1 MSHSRFTSR
10 DKIFFYFTT
19 EPSTLSFPAIYRM
32 LATNK
37 PNNGQTLYRVHC
49 TASKR
54 IIYYSNVVINPCQ
67 HFSIFHNRANYAIYV
82 SSAAVLWST
91 LRDAMQVEGGG
102 MGGRE
107 VVHTPQ
113 SPTSCTTFTQ
123 LQYYCGTVPPDS
135 RPSWYYSRLQVN
147 KMNQKSGF
155 MASCANVKFWT
166 ILRRFILELVVF
178 INKKITSKLA

>member
-1 MSHSRFTSR
+1 
-10 DKIFFYFTT
+10 
-19 EPSTLSFPAIYRM
+19 
-32 LATNK
+32 
-37 PNNGQTLYRVHC
+37 
-49 TASKR
+49 
-54 IIYYSNVVINPCQ
+54 
-67 HFSIFHNRANYAIYV
+67 
-82 SSAAVLWST
+82 
-91 LRDAMQVEGGG
+91 

-107 VVHTPQ
+107 VVHSPQ
-113 SPTSCTTFTQ
+113 SSISCTTFTR
-123 LQYYCGTVPPDS
+123 LQYYCGTLPPDS